1 MNEIQVEQQ
10 GEPPHYDND
19 LGVDGKKM
27 GSRIRHLV
35 LQGKFP
41 PESLAEVNMIR
52 NFKLSKL
59 TVDEYLAIS
68 FPCGS
73 DQPEIESE
81 TEPGE

>member
-19 LGVDGKKM
+19 LGLDGKKM
-27 GSRIRHLV
+27 SSRIRQLI
-35 LQGKFP
+35 LQGQFP
-41 PESLAEVNMIR
+41 PESVAEINMIR

-73 DQPEIESE
+73 DQDEIKSEIEA
-81 TEPGE
+81 GE

>member
-1 MNEIQVEQQ
+1 MNEKAIEKL
-10 GEPPHYDND
+10 GEFPHYDND
-19 LGVDGKKM
+19 LGVCGKQI
-27 GSRIRHLV
+27 GSRIRHLI

-59 TVDEYLAIS
+59 TVDEYLAITY
-68 FPCGS
+68 PTGS